1 MAVTGESRARSTGM
15 VGGGRNWS
23 ETERKVARWSCR
35 RRSWGAGGVEARQ
48 AGNRAAARALPDC
61 RDKRDEEAHR
71 RRTTYGPIAV

>member
-48 AGNRAAARALPDC
+48 AGNRAAAQALPDC
-61 RDKRDEEAHR
+61 GDKRDEEAHR